1 MAKNLSEYLNGK
13 IALQKMYICFDD
25 GKFYAD
31 FTGMNAYWKQM
42 QKNLNKLLLGNSN
55 YKLPV
60 LDKREQRFRYNF
72 SKCVVTHDFWNVYS
86 SLLKETLSGDGIN
99 SVQNDSALNM

>member
-1 MAKNLSEYLNGK
+1 MAKNLSEYTNGK
-13 IALQKMYICFDD
+13 IKLQKIHICFDD

-42 QKNLNKLLLGNSN
+42 QKNLSKLLLGNSN

-60 LDKREQRFRYNF
+60 LDKRE
-72 SKCVVTHDFWNVYS
+72 
-86 SLLKETLSGDGIN
+86 
-99 SVQNDSALNM
+99 